1 MATNVKAKINLTTRV
16 QVQNDKTNQHLRPSR
31 DGQQWHDKFCCW
43 TGTIELGEWRWRLE
57 AAEEILC
64 GGSTTYTSYGD
75 AIGHGWID

>member
-1 MATNVKAKINLTTRV
+1 MATIVRSKIQLVTRV
-16 QVQNDKTNQHLRPSR
+16 QVQNDKTGRYQRPPR

-43 TGTIELGEWRWRLE
+43 TGDISLSEWRWRLE

-75 AIGHGWID
+75 AIGHGWV